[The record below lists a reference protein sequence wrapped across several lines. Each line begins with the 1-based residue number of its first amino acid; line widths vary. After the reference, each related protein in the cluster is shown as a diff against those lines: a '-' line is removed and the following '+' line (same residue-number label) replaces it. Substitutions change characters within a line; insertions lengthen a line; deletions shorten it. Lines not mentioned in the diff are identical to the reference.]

1 MKKFTFLVIAMML
14 SLGALMAQNFTVASI
29 GYNYVT
35 DATGTDV
42 IAWGAPGFT
51 GALVIPATVT
61 NGGTTYNVT
70 GVRNYFISKFGGPG
84 CTSITV
90 SEGIQTIGVGSGGSF
105 DDSGNSDATNITSI
119 SLPSTLTTSSFT
131 NFSFNSLPAL
141 TDFTIKCTTP
151 PTIESENTFYAV
163 PGPLTIHI
171 PAGTLSAYQN
181 AGWSNVLHATL
192 VEDPAPPVVQTTVPT
207 VDFETVGNTW
217 SWGVF
222 GNGINATDDPANM
235 VVPFANPSATGINS
249 SANCAKFINDATA
262 TVWGGCQSEGIGTF
276 ILNDQNCIVKMMV
289 YKDVISDC
297 MLKFAGDEGDVA
309 IMVPNTKINE
319 WEELTF
325 DFSAKIGT
333 TYKNIQLVP
342 DHPAIRTVG
351 STSYFDNI
359 SFNPAPPV
367 VQTTVPTVDFETVGN
382 TWSWGVFGNGIN
394 GADTPDNMVVPFA
407 NPSATGINSSA
418 NCAKFI
424 NDATA
429 TVWGGCQSE
438 GIGTFILNDQNC
450 IVKMMVYKDVISD
463 CMLKFAGDEGD
474 VAIMVPN
481 TKINEWE
488 ELTFDFSAT
497 IGITYKNIQLV
508 PDHPATRTAGSTS
521 YFDNISFN
529 PVVLP
534 VGTNIAKGLIATTNC
549 TNVLQGTGD
558 LVTDE
563 GTWTSDSRWR
573 LELASAL
580 PDPAH
585 AYVALDFG
593 SDQVIDSV
601 VINAGYSGDNG
612 LTGDSQIT
620 DFILQ
625 SFDGTTW
632 NDIPGASVAGNSLL
646 IIPFH
651 FTPALT
657 TSQIRMDITA
667 VSPLSEGQIKLY
679 EFKVYGTPAIP
690 TKISSVKAAKGLNTY
705 PNPVKDQMQVNLSG
719 SAHQGG
725 IIEIINLTGKVLKT
739 QQVDGAG
746 TVSVN
751 MSQLS
756 KGLYFCRYTNGAEI
770 KVAKIIKQ

>member
-1 MKKFTFLVIAMML
+1 MNLSNFQLNKLNQFKKRKKMKKFTFLVIAMML

-42 IAWGAPGFT
+42 IAWGAPSFT

-90 SEGIQTIGVGSGGSF
+90 SEGIKTIGVGSGGSF

-131 NFSFNSLPAL
+131 DFSFNSLPAL

-151 PTIESENTFYAV
+151 PTIESGNTFYAV

-192 VEDPAPPVVQTTVPT
+192 VEDPAAPVVQTTVPT

-217 SWGVF
+217 SWV
-222 GNGINATDDPANM
+222 
-235 VVPFANPSATGINS
+235 
-249 SANCAKFINDATA
+249 
-262 TVWGGCQSEGIGTF
+262 
-276 ILNDQNCIVKMMV
+276 
-289 YKDVISDC
+289 
-297 MLKFAGDEGDVA
+297 
-309 IMVPNTKINE
+309 
-319 WEELTF
+319 
-325 DFSAKIGT
+325 
-333 TYKNIQLVP
+333 
-342 DHPAIRTVG
+342 
-351 STSYFDNI
+351 
-359 SFNPAPPV
+359 
-367 VQTTVPTVDFETVGN
+367 
-382 TWSWGVFGNGIN
+382 VFGNGIN

-438 GIGTFILNDQNC
+438 GIGTFIVNDQNC

-463 CMLKFAGDEGD
+463 CMLKFAGDDGD

-488 ELTFDFSAT
+488 ELTFDFSAK
-497 IGITYKNIQLV
+497 IGTTYKNIQLV
-508 PDHPATRTAGSTS
+508 PDHPAIRTAGSTS

-529 PVVLP
+529 PVAPVVP
-534 VGTNIAKGLIATTNC
+534 TVGTNIAKGLIATTNC

-563 GTWTSDSRWR
+563 ATWTSDSRWR

-593 SDQVIDSV
+593 SDQAIDSV
-601 VINAGYSGDNG
+601 VINAGWSDNNG
-612 LTGDSQIT
+612 LTGDAQIT
-620 DFILQ
+620 DFTLQ
-625 SFDGTTW
+625 SFDGTNW
-632 NDIPGASVAGNSLL
+632 NDIPGASVSGNSLL

-651 FTPALT
+651 FSPALT
-657 TSQIRMDITA
+657 TSQIRMNITA
-667 VSPLSEGQIKLY
+667 VSEPSSEGQIKLY
-679 EFKVYGTPAIP
+679 EFKVFGTPAIA

-705 PNPVKDQMQVNLSG
+705 PNPVKEQLQVNLSG
-719 SAHQGG
+719 AANPGG
-725 IIEIINLTGKVLKT
+725 IIEIINLNGKVLKT
-739 QQVDGAG
+739 QPVNGAG
-746 TVSVN
+746 AVSVN
-751 MSQLS
+751 MSQLPN
-756 KGLYFCRYTNGAEI
+756 GLYFCRYTNGAEI
-770 KVAKIIKQ
+770 KVAKIVKQ

>member
-1 MKKFTFLVIAMML
+1 MKKFTFFVIAMML
-14 SLGALMAQNFTVASI
+14 SLGALMAQDFTVASI
-29 GYNYVT
+29 GYRYVT

-90 SEGIQTIGVGSGGSF
+90 SEGIKTIGVGSGGSF

-119 SLPSTLTTSSFT
+119 TLPSTLTTSSFT
-131 NFSFNSLPAL
+131 DFSFNSLPAL

-151 PTIESENTFYAV
+151 PTIESGNTFYEI

-192 VEDPAPPVVQTTVPT
+192 VEDPA
-207 VDFETVGNTW
+207 
-217 SWGVF
+217 
-222 GNGINATDDPANM
+222 
-235 VVPFANPSATGINS
+235 
-249 SANCAKFINDATA
+249 
-262 TVWGGCQSEGIGTF
+262 
-276 ILNDQNCIVKMMV
+276 
-289 YKDVISDC
+289 
-297 MLKFAGDEGDVA
+297 
-309 IMVPNTKINE
+309 
-319 WEELTF
+319 
-325 DFSAKIGT
+325 
-333 TYKNIQLVP
+333 
-342 DHPAIRTVG
+342 
-351 STSYFDNI
+351 
-359 SFNPAPPV
+359 API

-438 GIGTFILNDQNC
+438 GIGTFIVNDQNC

-488 ELTFDFSAT
+488 ELTFDFSAK
-497 IGITYKNIQLV
+497 IGTTYKNIQLV

-529 PVVLP
+529 PAAPVVP
-534 VGTNIAKGLIATTNC
+534 TVGTNIAKGLIATTNC

-593 SDQVIDSV
+593 SDQAIDSV
-601 VINAGYSGDNG
+601 VINAGWSDNNG
-612 LTGDSQIT
+612 LTGDAQIT
-620 DFILQ
+620 DFTLQ
-625 SFDGTTW
+625 SFDGTNW
-632 NDIPGASVAGNSLL
+632 NDIPGASVSGNSLL

-651 FTPALT
+651 FSPALT

-667 VSPLSEGQIKLY
+667 VSEPSSEGQIKLY
-679 EFKVYGTPAIP
+679 EFKVFGTPAIA

-705 PNPVKDQMQVNLSG
+705 PNPVKDQLQVNLSG
-719 SAHQGG
+719 AVNPGG
-725 IIEIINLTGKVLKT
+725 IIQIINLTGKVLKT
-739 QQVDGAG
+739 QQVEGAG

-751 MSQLS
+751 MSQLA
-756 KGLYFCRYTNGAEI
+756 KGLYICRYTNGTEI
-770 KVAKIIKQ
+770 KVEKIVKQ